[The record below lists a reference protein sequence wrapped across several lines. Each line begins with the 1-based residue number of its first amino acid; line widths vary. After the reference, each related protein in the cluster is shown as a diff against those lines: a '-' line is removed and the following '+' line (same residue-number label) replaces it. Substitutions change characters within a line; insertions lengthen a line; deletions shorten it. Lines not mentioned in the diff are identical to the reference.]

1 MTMRYCIIALLLT
14 LQTQAQQIAGTIR
27 DQQQQPIPYALV
39 VLSPDSTFSKIISS
53 TMTNDSGQY
62 VLTGTTPFYLRASAM
77 GYTTYTGTDRHIT
90 LTTTSTA
97 LNTVTVKGQ
106 KPSFQKQADK
116 FVFNVANSNITTG
129 ASAHDVL
136 KHTPLL
142 IANSDGSMHIAG
154 FPATAVVYINDH
166 KSTLSGDDLTNYLK
180 GMPADNIISVEVI
193 TNPSAKYEAGA
204 SGGIINILVKKT
216 ADEGLNSTLTV
227 SGRQNKFN
235 EQKASAVLN
244 YKKKRY
250 AQQLQIS
257 GANSENY
264 YLLDATTVYP
274 SQDQQESIYTI
285 SNDRYKQATVAT
297 AIDYELSQ
305 KSNIGGAFEYRYKN
319 SKDFA
324 RTTNRVHYT
333 THTDSLLNTT
343 TQPGENTFMSA
354 NLYYKYNHALD
365 INIDAVSY
373 SNHNNSS
380 FLSYY
385 QDGSLFNGYQSNI
398 KQDIRNYSI
407 KADYVHAFLWKTTLE
422 AGAKYTYTQTKNP
435 YNFYNLAEEDKYIYN
450 PAISNYFI
458 YEEKILAAYLNLQKT
473 IHPKLT
479 VKAGARVE
487 DTHTNRNHYTR
498 WFPYGSISYAAHPDH
513 QISMSL
519 KGDFNRP
526 FFWQMNPFTTYASN
540 KTGARGNP
548 FLQPTQNLHAEL
560 TYMLHKD
567 YVFMASYGREKNLF
581 NQVATLIPPDTMIY
595 YWDNYGY
602 SRSLSLVSVISKP
615 IVKDLWAASMTNS
628 IEWRTLNVTANG
640 IASRHTYPLYI
651 LNINNTFTNIAHTGI
666 DATLTGTYVNR
677 YAQSNMTIRAFG
689 NIDIGLSRNFAK
701 PDIRVAVALEDIL
714 FTNYYRISTLQNT
727 QMMNYAIVKA
737 NSRLVRIS
745 LTKKFG
751 NKKMK
756 RFNTNASG
764 NAQEK
769 NRI

>member
-1 MTMRYCIIALLLT
+1 MRYCIIALLFT
-14 LQTQAQQIAGTIR
+14 LQSQAQHITGRIQ
-27 DQQQQPIPYALV
+27 DQQQQPLPFVLV
-39 VLSPDSTFSKIISS
+39 VLSTDSSFSKILG
-53 TMTNDSGQY
+53 TALTNDSGHY
-62 VLTGTTPFYLRASAM
+62 TLTVPDKAPYLLRASAM
-77 GYTTYTGTDRHIT
+77 GYNTYVGTAHDIT
-90 LTTTSTA
+90 LTNTSTE
-97 LNTVTVKGQ
+97 LNTIIVKGQ
-106 KPSFQKQADK
+106 KPTFQKQADK

-142 IANSDGSMHIAG
+142 VTNSDGSLHIAG
-154 FPATAVVYINDH
+154 FPSAAIVYINNRR
-166 KSTLSGDDLTNYLK
+166 STLTGDDLMNYLK

-204 SGGIINILVKKT
+204 SGGIINIMLKKT
-216 ADEGLNSTLTV
+216 EDEGLNSTLTL
-227 SGRQNKFN
+227 SSRQNRFN

-250 AQQLQIS
+250 SQQLQLS
-257 GANSENY
+257 GTNARDY
-264 YLLDATTVYP
+264 YLLDANTVYP
-274 SQDQQESIYTI
+274 SLGQQESIYTV
-285 SNDRYKQATVAT
+285 SDDRDKQAAVST
-297 AIDYELSQ
+297 AINYELSG
-305 KSNIGGAFEYRYKN
+305 KSNIGGAVEYRHKS
-319 SKDFA
+319 SKSGA
-324 RTTNRVHYT
+324 NTINYVNYS

-343 TQPGENTFMSA
+343 TQPGENSFISA
-354 NLYYKYNHALD
+354 NLYYKYNNALD

-373 SNHNNSS
+373 SNHNNST

-385 QDGSLFNGYQSNI
+385 QDGQLFNGYQSNI

-407 KADYVHAFLWKTTLE
+407 KADYAHAFLWKTTLE

-435 YNFYNLAEEDKYIYN
+435 YNFYNLEAGDKYTYN

-458 YEEKILAAYLNLQKT
+458 YEEKILAAYLNLQRTLAKK
-473 IHPKLT
+473 IT
-479 VKAGARVE
+479 VKAGVRVE
-487 DTHTNRNHYTR
+487 DTRTNRNNYTR
-498 WFPYGSISYAAHPDH
+498 WFPYGNVNYAVNEDHNISVA
-513 QISMSL
+513 I
-519 KGDFNRP
+519 KVDFKRP

-560 TYMLHKD
+560 TYVLHKD
-567 YVFMASYGREKNLF
+567 YVFMASYGHEKNLF

-602 SRSLSLVSVISKP
+602 SRSFSLISVINKP
-615 IVKDLWAASMTNS
+615 IVKDLWTASITNS
-628 IEWRTLNVTANG
+628 LEWRTLNVTANG
-640 IASRHTYPLYI
+640 VASKHTYPLYI
-651 LNINNTFTNIAHTGI
+651 LNINNTFTNIVHTGI

-689 NIDIGLSRNFAK
+689 NIDIGLSRSFAK
-701 PDIRVAVALEDIL
+701 PDIRVALAIEDIL
-714 FTNYYRISTLQNT
+714 FTNYYRISTLQND

-737 NSRLVRIS
+737 NSRLLRLSV
-745 LTKKFG
+745 TKKFG

-756 RFNTNASG
+756 RFNANDRG
-764 NAQEK
+764 NIQEK